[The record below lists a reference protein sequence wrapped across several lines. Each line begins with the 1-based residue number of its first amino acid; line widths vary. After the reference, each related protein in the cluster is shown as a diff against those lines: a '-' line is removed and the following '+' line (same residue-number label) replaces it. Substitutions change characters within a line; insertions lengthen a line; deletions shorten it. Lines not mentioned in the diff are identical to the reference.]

1 MLDQWGQ
8 LGQLHLRLEAAT
20 KFNEIVNEE
29 LVLLHQRQLYEQ
41 IHNREYYKP
50 FYKRGILGKLH
61 QYLNSPGKLL

>member
-8 LGQLHLRLEAAT
+8 LTELRLKCSTMYKESIDDYLA
-20 KFNEIVNEE
+20 FI
-29 LVLLHQRQLYEQ
+29 HQRQLYEQ

-61 QYLNSPGKLL
+61 QHLYSPGKLL